1 MSAQLLP
8 PEMPFRVE
16 VDISSTCP
24 TYTYYNQK
32 GTTCTGDVDVTAA
45 DTAITYTLVNNKEQL
60 IFAAPIVDAKDP
72 EDLIIIISPDQQT
85 VTIHDC
91 NSTTQTIH
99 FRLVVVK
106 VSEPNK
112 PYISPDP
119 IIRNIP
125 N

>member
-1 MSAQLLP
+1 MTTQKLP

-16 VDISSTCP
+16 VDITSTAAV
-24 TYTYYNQK
+24 YTYFNQSGK
-32 GTTCTGDVDVTAA
+32 TCTGDVDVTEV
-45 DTAITYTLVNNKEQL
+45 DTAISYTLINNKEQL
-60 IFAAPIVDAKDP
+60 LFAAPIVEAKNP
-72 EDLIIIISPDQQT
+72 EDLIILISPDQQK

-106 VSEPNK
+106 ADNPTK

-119 IIRNIP
+119 VIRNIP